1 MRILDRQGAGKTVLG
16 AVAGA
21 FLALGATACTAVPI
35 QEMSDARQAIS
46 AARAALGEGDSI
58 RKVERA
64 QMLLE
69 QAEFELRD
77 GQYAQA
83 RRVALQA
90 KMLAIEAREESDGG
104 NVSQ

>member
-1 MRILDRQGAGKTVLG
+1 MRILDSQGVGKTVFRAL
-16 AVAGA
+16 AGA
-21 FLALGATACTAVPI
+21 FLGVAVAACAAVPI

-46 AARAALGEGDSI
+46 AARESVADGGGA
-58 RKVERA
+58 RKIERA

-69 QAEFELRD
+69 QAECE
-77 GQYAQA
+77 YALA

-90 KMLAIEAREESDGG
+90 KMLAIEAREESTAG